1 MSKLQGEVNEKTT
14 LKRKKEVPKKI
25 HKYVNT

>member
-14 LKRKKEVPKKI
+14 FKRKKEVSKKI
-25 HKYVNT
+25 HRNVNT